1 MRGTDVTLI
10 VKTQTSV
17 DPFGEP
23 VYTETEETIHDCL
36 VGKPTADDVTTT
48 IALYGKKIEYI
59 IGIPKGDA
67 HSWEDSEVIVF
78 GERFR
83 TVGYAETGIQDN
95 IPLRWG
101 KNIKVE
107 RYG

>member
-1 MRGTDVTLI
+1 MKGTAITLI
-10 VKTQTSV
+10 EKTQTGT
-17 DPFGEP
+17 DAFGAP
-23 VYTETEETIHDCL
+23 IYTETETVVEDCL
-36 VGKPTADDVTTT
+36 VGKPTTDDITQA
-48 IALYGKKIEYI
+48 IQLYGKKIAYV

-67 HSWEDSEVIVF
+67 HTWEDAEVIVF

-83 TVGYAETGIQDN
+83 TVGFAETGIQEN